1 MAAFLGMRGT
11 GDWGTDERP
20 KNWRQGILHEYPN
33 GMAPLTALM
42 SKMKESSVDDPEFYW
57 WTKTLP
63 TQAGTITE
71 LHYDAAMSGSAEY
84 ASGDDVAAGQILY
97 VEVAEATA
105 EQFRAGHQALLRYSA
120 DYRVDTN
127 VKVTAVQKNGD
138 ASRITIKLLEAD
150 NTTGDYDISYADR
163 ILIIGNLN
171 PEGASMP
178 DAVANDPSKIYNYTQ
193 IFRTPLEITRTA
205 RLTKLRTADAYT
217 EAKREALEMHSIE
230 MEKAFL
236 WGIRTENIG
245 ANGKPERTTR
255 GLIDVIK
262 NYASGNCSDYSLDT
276 DYSGETWL
284 VGGEDWLDNRL
295 RLMFRYGKREKLVF
309 AGDGALLAINR
320 LAKST
325 GQFQLIP
332 STKSYGIQV
341 TEWLTAFGKIN
352 IVTHPLFSYETTN
365 QYSMVVFEPENL
377 KYRYITDTTFYKDPD
392 KQNTGW
398 TRKDGTSEE
407 FLTECGMEYYFP
419 TGWGYLNGV
428 GKDNALS

>member
-1 MAAFLGMRGT
+1 MGAFLGMRGT

-57 WTKTLP
+57 WTKSLP
-63 TQAGTITE
+63 TQAGAITE
-71 LHYDAAMSGSAEY
+71 LHYDAAMGGSAEY
-84 ASGDDVAAGQILY
+84 ASGDDVGAGQVLY

-105 EQFRAGHQALLRYSA
+105 QHFRAGHQALLRYSE

-150 NTTGDYDISYADR
+150 NTDGDYDISYADR

-171 PEGASMP
+171 PEGATMP
-178 DAVANDPSKIYNYTQ
+178 DAVAYDPTKIYNKTQ
-193 IFRTPLEITRTA
+193 IFRSPLELTRTA

-236 WGIRTENIG
+236 WGIMTENIG
-245 ANGKPERTTR
+245 SNGKPERTTR

-262 NYASGNCSDYSLDT
+262 TYASGNCSDFSLDT
-276 DYSGETWL
+276 DYSGQKWL

-320 LAKST
+320 LAKSS
-325 GQFQLIP
+325 GQFELTAA
-332 STKSYGIQV
+332 TKSYGIQV
-341 TEWLTAFGKIN
+341 TEWQTAFGKIN

-365 QYSMVVFEPENL
+365 QYSMVVFEPENM

-407 FLTECGMEYYFP
+407 FLTEAGLEFYFP